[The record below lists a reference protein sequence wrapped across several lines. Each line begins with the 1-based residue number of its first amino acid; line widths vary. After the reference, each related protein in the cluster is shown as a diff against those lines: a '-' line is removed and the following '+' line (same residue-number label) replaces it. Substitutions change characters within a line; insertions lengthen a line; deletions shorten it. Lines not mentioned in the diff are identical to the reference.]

1 MSVSR
6 WEPFKDFMTLRQA
19 MDRLFEDSIVRPTR
33 MWQEGQGT
41 RHVPLDIWM
50 TDDALVVRAAVPGVK
65 PEDVDVTIEGSTLT
79 IRGEIKDPS
88 EEERT
93 YLLQEN
99 RYGSFSRSVEL
110 GIAVQPD
117 KAEASFRDGVL
128 LLTIPKAEELKPK
141 VIKVKTA

>member
-50 TDDALVVRAAVPGVK
+50 TNDALVVRAAVPGVR
-65 PEDVDVTIEGSTLT
+65 PEDVEMTIEGSTLT
-79 IRGEIKDPS
+79 IRGETKDPS

-93 YLLQEN
+93 YLVQEN
-99 RYGSFSRSVEL
+99 RYGPFSRSVEL
-110 GIAVQPD
+110 GIAVQAD

-141 VIKVKTA
+141 VIKVKAG